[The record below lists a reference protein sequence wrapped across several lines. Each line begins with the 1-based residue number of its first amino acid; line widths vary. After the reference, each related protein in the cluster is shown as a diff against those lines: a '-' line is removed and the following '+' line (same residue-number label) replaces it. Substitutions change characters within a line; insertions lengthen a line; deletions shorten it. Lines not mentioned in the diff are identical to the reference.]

1 MLARFNV
8 ALERL
13 VLLKSVGGVEG
24 SDRDGL
30 KTPSMLPTL
39 YPALTS
45 TSQVRVHPWRVHP
58 DHRVHLAD
66 GHAGGDAQEVP
77 QPHLLHP
84 VLPKRLHRLALGG
97 HRRGLPGHAAL
108 HGGVEQR
115 AGSSAWTRREG
126 EEGGVTAGGWRGGV
140 AAVVERIRSFF

>member
-1 MLARFNV
+1 M
-8 ALERL
+8 
-13 VLLKSVGGVEG
+13 
-24 SDRDGL
+24 
-30 KTPSMLPTL
+30 
-39 YPALTS
+39 
-45 TSQVRVHPWRVHP
+45 
-58 DHRVHLAD
+58 HLAD

-84 VLPKRLHRLALGG
+84 VLPKPLHRLALGG

-126 EEGGVTAGGWRGGV
+126 EEGGVTAEALQGEIV
-140 AAVVERIRSFF
+140 TVVERISSFF